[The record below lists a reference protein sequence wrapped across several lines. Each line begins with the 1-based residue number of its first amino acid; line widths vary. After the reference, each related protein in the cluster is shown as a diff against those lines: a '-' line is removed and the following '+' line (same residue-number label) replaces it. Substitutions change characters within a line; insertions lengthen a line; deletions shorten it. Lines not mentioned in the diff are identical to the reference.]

1 MPRRRFT
8 RERSGRFR
16 VRLQNPERELLAALP
31 GQALGV
37 LDPDQP
43 VAARLFPTA
52 YVEDVKAES
61 DYRELVGAEL
71 VKAHRES
78 LEMLGATVEA
88 DSLSEAELH
97 QWLHALEVLRLVLG
111 TGLDVSEGDTEA
123 ATLDPEDP
131 QAAQLALYHY
141 LSAVQDDAVTALG
154 TLLPD
159 EGSET

>member
-1 MPRRRFT
+1 MARRRFT
-8 RERSGRFR
+8 PERSGRFR
-16 VRLQNPERELLAALP
+16 VRLQNPDASSWPRSRPRRSASSTP
-31 GQALGV
+31 TSRWRR
-37 LDPDQP
+37 
-43 VAARLFPTA
+43 RLFPTA
-52 YVEDVKAES
+52 YVQDDQAEA
-61 DYRELVGAEL
+61 DYRALVGEEL

-111 TGLDVSEGDTEA
+111 TGLDVSEGDTEP
-123 ATLDPEDP
+123 ATLDPDDP

-159 EGSET
+159 EGSAP